1 MIPLI
6 GTWTLPALSTI
17 VGLLVIFCLITIPDW
32 YKRHIKAAK
41 NENIKS
47 IGSLKKDGKLFER
60 KNQQPRSK
68 PCIEL
73 KKNMYKNG

>member
-6 GTWTLPALSTI
+6 GTWTLPALSAI

-32 YKRHIKAAK
+32 YKRHRKSTR

-47 IGSLKKDGKLFER
+47 SGSLKKDGKILDT
-60 KNQQPRSK
+60 NDQQPRSK

-73 KKNMYKNG
+73 KKNTSKKG

>member
-6 GTWTLPALSTI
+6 GTWTLPALSAI

-32 YKRHIKAAK
+32 YKRHIKAAR
-41 NENIKS
+41 NENIKAS
-47 IGSLKKDGKLFER
+47 GSLKKDGKIFD
-60 KNQQPRSK
+60 KKDQQPRSK

-73 KKNMYKNG
+73 KKDMDKNG